1 MVLNWG
7 PGISL
12 HPGDPRLNSPPEQ
25 DTVVELLW
33 RVVSISGEAGK
44 EQRRFAL
51 RNLRD
56 FGFGKSGAEE
66 IIREEFLDMAEK
78 LRGAE
83 GRELGSAHLFN
94 VNVMNVIWRMLS
106 GSRFGYFLS
115 NESETTSDHQQP
127 PKTT

>member
-1 MVLNWG
+1 M
-7 PGISL
+7 
-12 HPGDPRLNSPPEQ
+12 
-25 DTVVELLW
+25 
-33 RVVSISGEAGK
+33 VSISGEAGK

-94 VNVMNVIWRMLS
+94 VNVMNVIWRMMS
-106 GSRFGYFLS
+106 GSRFGYFLEVVSRMGMETGNHSRNICYLS
-115 NESETTSDHQQP
+115 NLHSNSMT
-127 PKTT
+127 